1 MTVFNKAP
9 FFLND
14 GDEIFA
20 KTKAAKDFNDDPAT
34 SSDFIENGG
43 SGCAIKPKMKPLP
56 EQVSLPTVLQRDE
69 EAIHF
74 KWNDICGNVEGCH
87 YEVVF

>member
-43 SGCAIKPKMKPLP
+43 SGCAIKPTMKPLP
-56 EQVSLPTVLQRDE
+56 E
-69 EAIHF
+69 
-74 KWNDICGNVEGCH
+74 
-87 YEVVF
+87 